1 MVGSCGLEP
10 QTSPCQRPANQYFE
24 QPTSRPRPPSYM
36 EIRVRQSFNLTG
48 ALLLLN
54 HLRGLSFLRAL
65 HADFAF

>member
-1 MVGSCGLEP
+1 
-10 QTSPCQRPANQYFE
+10 
-24 QPTSRPRPPSYM
+24 M

-54 HLRGLSFLRAL
+54 HLRGLSILRAL